1 MMLLFW
7 IHEHLT
13 LQKLKEDA
21 PSVIGA
27 VYMTVMTY
35 FDFDIF
41 SNDARSYLIP
51 FCMALG
57 WILSTMLVVVK
68 IWKLVEEIKEKR
80 IKTKS
85 ALITLENARSSKALA
100 EFYEEVHNIKKS
112 DSLEEIQKKLEVI
125 TEKTN
130 INHNKMVDAM
140 KNG

>member
-1 MMLLFW
+1 MLLFW

-80 IKTKS
+80 IKTK
-85 ALITLENARSSKALA
+85 
-100 EFYEEVHNIKKS
+100 
-112 DSLEEIQKKLEVI
+112 
-125 TEKTN
+125 
-130 INHNKMVDAM
+130 
-140 KNG
+140 